1 MNKIYKISTFLL
13 GALFLFSLNSCSDDI
28 DPEVT
33 EVTVDQLFSPTNLEV
48 RVQNQTTARVS
59 WKAVKKAVSYELQ
72 FFANGE
78 EDYSGSAYKE
88 FSDIL
93 IEDLPFIV
101 PGFEGETEYS
111 VRVRA
116 IGANITE
123 SRWTSEVFG
132 TEKEQILSTLPLE
145 DIQADQVKISWPAGE
160 AATKIVLNPGNIT
173 YNVTAAD
180 VEAGS
185 AIITG
190 LTGETEYTAE
200 LFNGEK
206 SRGTITFETPIDL
219 GGAIQV
225 NPEDDLVA
233 MVEAAEAG
241 DVFALMPGVYEVNSN
256 IAINTNVSIT
266 GAIPSDKPVVIGA
279 IFRIKEGGA
288 ANLKNLILDGTDAP
302 DGNQTVVYDDDT
314 DVMYPSV
321 AIEDSEIFN
330 YVKGIFY
337 VSKKANIEAV
347 TFKGNIIHDVEC
359 SGGDFI
365 DFRQGLTASFL
376 FENNTVYNSAL
387 ARDVFRMDAGGS
399 TNFPEVM
406 SEITIKNN
414 TFYNVGTN
422 DLPDKPDK
430 DKGKRFVYVRLASHE
445 IRSIN
450 NIFAETYAFYS
461 NQSATT
467 IVEYS
472 KNNYF
477 NAPNFF
483 TPTYNDKGEVNNHA
497 DLTESS
503 TTVDPGFADP
513 ANGDFT
519 ISHEDLIFDE
529 VGDPRWIN

>member
-314 DVMYPSV
+314 DVMYPRV

-376 FENNTVYNSAL
+376 FENNTVYEVANSP
-387 ARDVFRMDAGGS
+387 RDFFRMDAGGS

-414 TFYNVGTN
+414 TFYNVSNGA
-422 DLPDKPDK
+422 
-430 DKGKRFVYVRLASHE
+430 KRFVYIRLASHE
-445 IRSIN
+445 IRLIN
-450 NIFAETYAFYS
+450 NIIAQTAAFYS

-472 KNNYF
+472 KNNYY

-483 TPTYNDKGEVNNHA
+483 TPDAEGKVAVDNANY
-497 DLTESS
+497 TEHN
-503 TTVDPGFADP
+503 PGFADP

-519 ISHEDLIFDE
+519 ISHEDLTHDVI
-529 VGDPRWIN
+529 GDPRWIK